1 MGDKTQLLS
10 IVLMARYRKPW
21 TILAAVLVATL
32 ANHALAAWAG
42 VKIGQLVDADTLR
55 WALALTFFIF
65 AAWLLVPDKEGEIS
79 GTSHF
84 GVFVT
89 TLISFFI
96 AEMGDKTQL
105 ATIALGAN
113 YANIWLVTIGSTVGM
128 MGSNALAVFLGEP
141 LLKRIPMAWVRRIA
155 AALFVIFG
163 LGVLLGRF

>member
-10 IVLMARYRKPW
+10 IVLMARYKKPW

-42 VKIGQLVDADTLR
+42 VKVGQLVDPETLR
-55 WALALTFFIF
+55 WALAITFFIF
-65 AAWLLVPDKEGEIS
+65 AAWLLVPDKEGEIAE
-79 GTSHF
+79 TSHF
-84 GVFVT
+84 GVFIT

-113 YANIWLVTIGSTVGM
+113 YANTWLVTIGSTAGM

-141 LLKRIPMAWVRRIA
+141 LLKRVPMTWVRRIA